1 MKTTMIKSSM
11 LLAGLTLIGF
21 LSCSNDKTAQAD
33 SKTTDMI
40 QGDTTTTASGL
51 KIVFTKKGDGKQA
64 VAGNVVKVHYVGKLT
79 NGTEFDNSVKRGDPI
94 EFPLGQGRVIK
105 GWDEGIAMMK
115 VGDKATLVIPPNL
128 GYGAQDM
135 GTIPPNST
143 LIFDVELVDVREIPK
158 PVPFNVE
165 GKEIKKTPSG
175 LQYVV
180 VEESK
185 DGEQAYANMIA
196 EVDYTLYL
204 ADGTIIDSSIPG
216 GKPMPFTIGSGGVI
230 KGFDEGVRLMSVGD
244 KYRLIIPPNLGYGA
258 QGAGG
263 VVPPNATLIFDI
275 ELKSLKR
282 P

>member
-1 MKTTMIKSSM
+1 MKTTIFRTST
-11 LLAGLTLIGF
+11 LLAGLTLFAF
-21 LSCSNDKTAQAD
+21 LSCSNNKKAQAE
-33 SKTTDMI
+33 SNDMTI
-40 QGDTTTTASGL
+40 GDTITTASGL
-51 KIVFTKKGDGKQA
+51 KVVFTHKGEGKQA
-64 VAGNVVKVHYVGKLT
+64 AAGNVVKVHYVGKLE
-79 NGTEFDNSVKRGDPI
+79 NGTEFDNSVKRGEPI
-94 EFPLGQGRVIK
+94 EFPLGQGAVIK
-105 GWDEGIAMMK
+105 GWDEGIALMK
-115 VGDKATLVIPPNL
+115 VGDKATLVIPPAI
-128 GYGAQDM
+128 GYGARDM

-143 LIFDVELVDVREIPK
+143 LIFDVELVDVREVPK
-158 PVPFNVE
+158 PVAFDIE
-165 GKEIKKTPSG
+165 GKPVQKTPSG

-204 ADGTIIDSSIPG
+204 VDGTIIDSSIPRG
-216 GKPMPFTIGSGGVI
+216 EPMPFQIGTGGVI

-244 KYRLIIPPNLGYGA
+244 KYRLIIPPNLGYGE

>member
-1 MKTTMIKSSM
+1 M
-11 LLAGLTLIGF
+11 LLAGLALIGF
-21 LSCSNDKTAQAD
+21 LSCSNDKKATAD
-33 SKTTDMI
+33 SNTTDMI

-51 KIVFTKKGDGKQA
+51 KIVFTKKGDGKKPA
-64 VAGNVVKVHYVGKLT
+64 TGNLVSVHYVGKLT
-79 NGTEFDNSVKRGDPI
+79 NGTEFDNSITRGEPI
-94 EFPLGQGRVIK
+94 EFELGTPGIIP
-105 GWDEGIAMMK
+105 GWNEGIALMGL
-115 VGDKATLVIPPNL
+115 GDKATLVIPPSL
-128 GYGAQDM
+128 GYGAQDK
-135 GTIPPNST
+135 GKIPPNSI
-143 LIFDVELVDVREIPK
+143 LIFDVELVAVRELPK
-158 PVPFNVE
+158 PVPFNIE

-175 LQYVV
+175 LQYVI

-204 ADGTIIDSSIPG
+204 EDGTILDSSIPG
-216 GKPMPFTIGSGGVI
+216 GKPMPFEIGSGGVI

-244 KYRLIIPPNLGYGA
+244 KYHLIIPPNLGYGA